1 MFIYIITWQ
10 TRARELDSAQPAG
23 LEWLLFLKGL

>member
-10 TRARELDSAQPAG
+10 TMARGLDFAQPAS